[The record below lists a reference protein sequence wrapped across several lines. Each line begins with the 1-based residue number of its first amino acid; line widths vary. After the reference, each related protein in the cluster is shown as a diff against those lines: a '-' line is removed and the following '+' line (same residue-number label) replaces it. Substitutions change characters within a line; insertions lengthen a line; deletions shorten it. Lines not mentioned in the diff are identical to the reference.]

1 MVKKFDVFSCEM
13 RGVEKPCVVVS
24 PNEMNELLP
33 YVLIAPITS
42 VTRGFPCR
50 VGVKLKGKTGQIA
63 LDLIRPI
70 SKEHLTHRIGSLPTS
85 VQEEI
90 LKLLKELFCLN

>member
-13 RGVEKPCVVVS
+13 RGTEKPCVVVS

-63 LDLIRPI
+63 LDLIRPVA
-70 SKEHLTHRIGSLPTS
+70 KEHLVNKIGSLPDS
-85 VQEEI
+85 VREEI
-90 LKLLKELFCLN
+90 LKLLKELFYSN

>member
-70 SKEHLTHRIGSLPTS
+70 AKEHLTHRIGSLPTP

>member
-1 MVKKFDVFSCEM
+1 MVKKFDVFFCEM
-13 RGVEKPCVVVS
+13 KGVSKPCVVIS
-24 PNEMNELLP
+24 PNEMNDILP

-63 LDLIRPI
+63 LDLIRPVA
-70 SKEHLTHRIGSLPTS
+70 KEHLVQRIGSLPPP

-90 LKLLKELFCLN
+90 LRLLKELFCTN

>member
-1 MVKKFDVFSCEM
+1 M
-13 RGVEKPCVVVS
+13 
-24 PNEMNELLP
+24 LP

-70 SKEHLTHRIGSLPTS
+70 SKEHLTHKIGSLPVP

-90 LKLLKELFCLN
+90 LKLLTELFGSN